1 MDRPSH
7 ESSRSVPTP
16 RRGRAGALDPTL
28 PSAALRGF
36 GHRVTLP
43 DGDRISY
50 VDLGPLTGRPVLYL
64 HGTPGTRLMA
74 AGLADAAEELG
85 LRVLAPD
92 RPGCGGS
99 TFRRYQVRDYAQI
112 VARFADTC
120 GIADFGVIG
129 VSGGGRYAC
138 ACATEL
144 GTRVTRVA
152 LVSSTAPPE
161 LPGVRDTWS
170 RQDRQLYA
178 LADKTPWLL
187 RLALAGWVRSVR
199 HDPDRLWSLFNDL
212 PAVDLEVLER
222 GTSTSRRSSRRWTS
236 GTGPQTRSSPPSK
249 RRS

>member
-1 MDRPSH
+1 VPGAVTAATIRLRGGNGIQRETLGTFGPGGGARSYVTRDYDPRTDHAAMACPPGACPSTIGSPMDRPSH

-99 TFRRYQVRDYAQI
+99 TFRRR
-112 VARFADTC
+112 
-120 GIADFGVIG
+120 
-129 VSGGGRYAC
+129 S
-138 ACATEL
+138 ATM
-144 GTRVTRVA
+144 
-152 LVSSTAPPE
+152 
-161 LPGVRDTWS
+161 
-170 RQDRQLYA
+170 
-178 LADKTPWLL
+178 
-187 RLALAGWVRSVR
+187 
-199 HDPDRLWSLFNDL
+199 
-212 PAVDLEVLER
+212 
-222 GTSTSRRSSRRWTS
+222 RRSSLGSRTRAGSPTS
-236 GTGPQTRSSPPSK
+236 GLSACRVAAATPARAPPSSG
-249 RRS
+249 RG